1 MYEKSCP
8 IGAGFFVFGGFFFI
22 LEELQ
27 LLAWRIGLDMFFA
40 DKQLYFGELL
50 VGDGQATYLSELWQ
64 GCFDAFEVYG
74 GILAAGTVAHVD
86 GELEHRE
93 AVAQQMFAEVG
104 SGLPFAF
111 GVGGE
116 VEEDKEPHDAVFAET
131 VHCATFRGKLCGG
144 FLRRSIGQGRL
155 LLCWL
160 PPSGGCVG
168 QRCALQ
174 GWEW

>member
-1 MYEKSCP
+1 MDQCFERCSIYEKSCP
-8 IGAGFFVFGGFFFI
+8 IGAGLFVFGGCFFI
-22 LEELQ
+22 LKELQ

-40 DKQLYFGELL
+40 DEQLYFGELL

-74 GILAAGTVAHVD
+74 GILAADTVAHVD

-93 AVAQQMFAEVG
+93 TVAQQMFAKIG

-116 VEEDKEPHDAVFAET
+116 VEEDKEPHDAVFAEAI
-131 VHCATFRGKLCGG
+131 HY
-144 FLRRSIGQGRL
+144 I
-155 LLCWL
+155 
-160 PPSGGCVG
+160 SG
-168 QRCALQ
+168 
-174 GWEW
+174 